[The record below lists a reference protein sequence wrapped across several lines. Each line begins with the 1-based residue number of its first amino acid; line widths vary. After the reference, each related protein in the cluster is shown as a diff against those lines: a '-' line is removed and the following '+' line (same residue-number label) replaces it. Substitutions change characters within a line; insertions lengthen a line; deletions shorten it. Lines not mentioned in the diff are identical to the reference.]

1 MDAEMTERKLKPET
15 EKILQ
20 LMFDKP
26 KEIIDFK
33 EIAKLTR
40 MQQQEAMY
48 YVDELNKNEFI
59 YGYSSMTEKQNFRLS
74 PKGRAYVMDNLRS

>member
-26 KEIIDFK
+26 K